1 MSSRLTMILAGFFLI
16 GAIVVGYWGLV
27 LTRQKPAPTA
37 AAVVPAP
44 ASQPVV
50 QPVAKVADELRK
62 PVVVVRRDIPAHAV
76 LTAQDLTVEH
86 LLVAPQGS
94 FQNPDQVIGRTAWR
108 ALSAGTWLEQ
118 SSFEAGGPLARM
130 IRPGERAVAVAID
143 EVVGAAGQLVPGDY
157 VDVLLFLKQDGTN
170 PEHSAQV
177 AIPALRLL
185 SVGEQLGLANDGTP
199 AEGKQGPGEKIK
211 AEQWRAVGRTVVL
224 AVPEALSSRLMLAAQ
239 AGTLR
244 LAVRSAQEKRL
255 ARYWANEQNA
265 AQELDIANREL
276 YRLHQLAQSP
286 APRTPNF
293 NAVAATPRQ
302 GGMEVIRGSQ
312 VSRQTP

>member
-27 LTRQKPAPTA
+27 LSRPKPAPA
-37 AAVVPAP
+37 AEVAAPAP
-44 ASQPVV
+44 ASQPVA
-50 QPVAKVADELRK
+50 QTIAKATDELRK
-62 PVVVVRRDIPAHAV
+62 PVVVVRRDIPAYAV
-76 LTAQDLTVEH
+76 LTAEDLTVEN
-86 LLVAPQGS
+86 LLVAPLGS

-108 ALSAGTWLEQ
+108 ALPAGTWLEQ

-130 IRPGERAVAVAID
+130 IRPGERAVAVAVD
-143 EVVGAAGQLVPGDY
+143 EVIGAAGQLVPGDY
-157 VDVLLFLKQDGTN
+157 VDVLLFLKQDASN
-170 PEHSAQV
+170 PEQSAQV

-199 AEGKQGPGEKIK
+199 AVDMQSAAEKVRP
-211 AEQWRAVGRTVVL
+211 EQLRSAGRTVVL

-244 LAVRSAQEKRL
+244 LAVRSAQEQRL
-255 ARYWANEQNA
+255 ARYWANEQSS

-276 YRLHQLAQSP
+276 YRLHQLAQAP

-293 NAVAATPRQ
+293 NVVAATPRP

-312 VSRQTP
+312 VTQQTP